1 MSISFNNPLD
11 TMTSTGGNGS
21 LELIV
26 LGGTPTNPRP
36 IRFNSSSVIIP
47 VQTLPAG
54 EAGALVFDR
63 TETVLKYHNGTS
75 WIAVYD
81 TDTILEPI
89 RLSLDEVNRKL
100 NLKVETVSY
109 SSGSV
114 PTASISGTNLNI
126 VFPLP
131 SSSGGSGPTGLYT
144 SMKPGAITQYSL
156 TSGQSVSS
164 IREQMS
170 GSTGGQNGR
179 NGTQGSPWKTSDGW
193 CFADGMWWTWAG
205 DSGTVTKQVPNLNQN
220 AYLKGI
226 TTSGVTKTDSVIG
239 GGATIGSTAL
249 SVAQIP
255 PLQFSFSGTTGGG
268 GRHSHSQALKG
279 MDRSGLNALT
289 SSNDNGIPTVI
300 SNINEAPDHVH
311 SFSGVTNWQGG
322 GQGHSH
328 GISNVDTNHF
338 NVAYLYNIAESNV
351 ALSETVANQRYVL
364 KTGDTMSGALSIA
377 NSATIRSDDTSL
389 VLYFRNKAGTSER
402 AAIYHSS
409 SNNTLR
415 LRSNGGSEVSIN
427 SSGLLTTPSLT
438 VSNNSA
444 TVGGKN
450 VVRSVNG
457 TAADGNGNV
466 TISTTNTSASLA
478 QNGWYKDENTGMITQ
493 WGYLSLGDDTYITVN
508 LPIPFPNACLNLQV
522 TGRVSQAPGNRT
534 AFSGHGNILSR
545 TQIAVGASNPGSD
558 GDHHGLGVY
567 WTATGY

>member
-63 TETVLKYHNGTS
+63 TELVLKYHNGTS

-89 RLSLDEVNRKL
+89 RLSLEEVNRKL

-131 SSSGGSGPTGLYT
+131 SSSGGTGPTGLYT

-170 GSTGGQNGR
+170 GTSGGQSGR
-179 NGTQGSPWKTSDGW
+179 NGSQSSPWKTSDGW

-220 AYLKGI
+220 AYLKGM
-226 TTSGVTKTDSVIG
+226 TTSGVTKTDS
-239 GGATIGSTAL
+239 TISGSGSISSTTL
-249 SVAQIP
+249 SIAQIP
-255 PLQFSFSGTTGGG
+255 AMQFSFSGTTGGG

-322 GQGHSH
+322 GQGHTH
-328 GISNVDTNHF
+328 GLSGVDVDHF

-351 ALSETVANQRYVL
+351 ALSETVANTRYVL

-377 NSATIRSDDTSL
+377 NSVTVRSNDTSL
-389 VLYFRNKAGTSER
+389 VFYFRNTSGGER

-415 LRSNGGSEVSIN
+415 LRSAGGTEVSIN
-427 SSGLLTTPSLT
+427 TSGGLSASSLSASSATISGTATANAVSSASLT
-438 VSNNSA
+438 VSGQSA
-444 TVGGKN
+444 VVGGKN
-450 VVRSVNG
+450 VVRSINNT
-457 TAADGNGNV
+457 TADSNGNV
-466 TISTTNTSASLA
+466 TLTLGSVQGFRLGARVQSGKLSASSWNYAPDGSVLDGIWLSG
-478 QNGWYKDENTGMITQ
+478 NGSTGTHVDNFSYRQMEV
-493 WGYLSLGDDTYITVN
+493 LVN
-508 LPIPFPNACLNLQV
+508 
-522 TGRVSQAPGNRT
+522 
-534 AFSGHGNILSR
+534 
-545 TQIAVGASNPGSD
+545 
-558 GDHHGLGVY
+558 GV
-567 WTATGY
+567 WKMVDVL